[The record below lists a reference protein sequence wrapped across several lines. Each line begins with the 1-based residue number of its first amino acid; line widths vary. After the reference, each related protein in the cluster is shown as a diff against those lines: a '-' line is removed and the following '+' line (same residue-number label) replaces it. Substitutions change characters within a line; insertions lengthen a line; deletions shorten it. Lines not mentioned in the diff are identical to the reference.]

1 MIAHTYTKSAIVGLL
16 AAALSVPAMAQ
27 DDLTNHFTKHKET
40 PKDLIV
46 SGPAVYTR
54 TAKDLTSMRG
64 KKLIE
69 FGDSILDLNVN
80 PFCSNFFVITKHG
93 KKNYAEIMNN
103 ASTPEVVYKA
113 NRKKL
118 GNPWAVEYTAD
129 ALHILL
135 ATDSGLV
142 VLNAPDRTLVS
153 KTPLPY
159 KKIDQL
165 LASDNGYFLAVGSG
179 SKLAV
184 YNLEEKTLR
193 KEWDFEVPINDIAF
207 NDNSTEI
214 AVATSDGVLS
224 IYDTRN
230 FLIKKDFDD
239 LGDVLS
245 VSYNSDGKYIAV
257 AESPSVITV
266 VNLLEPTDRQHIDV
280 PEGSMSKL
288 RFIPDAEGK
297 QFMVYN
303 SANAANIRSM
313 GHLTPYY
320 GRLVSDEA
328 NNLLNEWMKMLPGE
342 TMEQYKARV
351 TDETR
356 ERQRRLYED
365 EVSTR
370 LAPDMLSMSQV
381 SLGNYNRSNGLLQ
394 VDFSNMPAIFLPV
407 PEGDLNAFNG
417 NTDNLEFRNPKY
429 SVMGDDKFQLIYAEV
444 LNTTNGKTYIYNNID
459 RTPLNFMA
467 GDDNVVSLELV
478 LQQQMEEQK
487 LEEMRQKVVEEAKSR
502 NVISDH
508 TNISVNSSIQPEYD
522 ANGKRILNYIINFA
536 YEVDPGFT
544 AVEDFAAGKYHAE
557 QSGAAKAMLDLVKE
571 ALEGDFAQYVAPGKK
586 LAITLSGTADATPIV
601 SRILYDGSYGDI
613 VEVPVYNNGKIAPMT
628 LHEKDQITRNEQLA
642 FLRAFGVRNY
652 LNDNVKALSDMNTS
666 YRYNIDVAQGKGSEF
681 RRINIQFNF
690 IDAL

>member
-1 MIAHTYTKSAIVGLL
+1 
-16 AAALSVPAMAQ
+16 
-27 DDLTNHFTKHKET
+27 
-40 PKDLIV
+40 
-46 SGPAVYTR
+46 
-54 TAKDLTSMRG
+54 
-64 KKLIE
+64 
-69 FGDSILDLNVN
+69 
-80 PFCSNFFVITKHG
+80 
-93 KKNYAEIMNN
+93 
-103 ASTPEVVYKA
+103 
-113 NRKKL
+113 
-118 GNPWAVEYTAD
+118 
-129 ALHILL
+129 
-135 ATDSGLV
+135 
-142 VLNAPDRTLVS
+142 
-153 KTPLPY
+153 
-159 KKIDQL
+159 
-165 LASDNGYFLAVGSG
+165 
-179 SKLAV
+179 
-184 YNLEEKTLR
+184 
-193 KEWDFEVPINDIAF
+193 
-207 NDNSTEI
+207 
-214 AVATSDGVLS
+214 
-224 IYDTRN
+224 
-230 FLIKKDFDD
+230 
-239 LGDVLS
+239 
-245 VSYNSDGKYIAV
+245 
-257 AESPSVITV
+257 
-266 VNLLEPTDRQHIDV
+266 
-280 PEGSMSKL
+280 
-288 RFIPDAEGK
+288 
-297 QFMVYN
+297 
-303 SANAANIRSM
+303 M

-381 SLGNYNRSNGLLQ
+381 SLGSYNRSNGMLQ

-407 PEGDLNAFNG
+407 PESDLNAFNG

-557 QSGAAKAMLDLVKE
+557 QSGAAKAMLDLVRE

-666 YRYNIDVAQGKGSEF
+666 YRYNIDVAQVKGSEF